1 MGKSLVYFTK
11 IKRIDMGIR
20 VAVPVEGD
28 SLEIVTRTGRA
39 PFFAIYEFDG
49 NEFKLLGLNEN
60 THAGEHEHEHEN
72 GHEHAEEHT
81 ADEVEHHHKH
91 VKASRVDDCDYI
103 LVRALGPNMKDA
115 LEMAGVKVVKISKKD
130 GEKAPE
136 VLEKIKEQLK

>member
-1 MGKSLVYFTK
+1 MS
-11 IKRIDMGIR
+11 IK
-20 VAVPVEGD
+20 VAVPVKDE

-39 PFFAIYEFDG
+39 PFFAIFEFDG

-60 THAGEHEHEHEN
+60 THAGEHEHEH
-72 GHEHAEEHT
+72 GHGHGHQEEHT

-91 VKASRVDDCDYI
+91 VKASKVDDCDYI
-103 LVRALGPNMKDA
+103 VVRALGPNMEDA
-115 LEMAGVKVVKISKKD
+115 LKLAGVKIIKVSKKD